1 MEGSLAPLMR
11 TLNELRRRHDGV
23 FSLRDIRFHHSDDES
38 FLVYTRGHAD
48 DDLLLCVVN
57 LDPWNPRETM
67 VRSDLGAVGLS
78 GGGGYNLVDELTD
91 EHYEWHGDAGF
102 VRLDPSA
109 CQAAHVLSVTR
120 SGCARSPGPFLTSGT
135 ARCSLPHHIHS

>member
-67 VRSDLGAVGLS
+67 VRLDLGAVGLS
-78 GGGGYNLVDELTD
+78 RSEEHTSELQPLMRIS
-91 EHYEWHGDAGF
+91 YAVF
-102 VRLDPSA
+102 CLK
-109 CQAAHVLSVTR
+109 
-120 SGCARSPGPFLTSGT
+120 
-135 ARCSLPHHIHS
+135 